1 MEKVVIIGS
10 GCAGLTAALYTARA
24 GLSPLLIDG
33 AMPGGLLT
41 TTTTVENFPGFP
53 EGVDGYQLTANIRE
67 QAKKFGARYQSERI
81 DSVDF
86 SGEVKKLTT
95 ASGEVIEAEAVII
108 ATGSS
113 PRMLGI
119 PGENSFY
126 TKGVHTCATCDGAFY
141 RGKVIMVVG
150 GGDSACEEALFLT
163 HFGSKVYMTHRRD
176 ELRASKIMAERV
188 KSNPKIEILWSTVP
202 VEVKG
207 DKKASSVVIKDVK
220 TGQTRELPVD
230 GFFLAIGHKPQTDFV
245 KNALPTDEAG
255 YLQTVAPSLVRTAV
269 AGVFVAGDCADHVYR
284 QAITAAGTGCM
295 AAIEAE
301 RYLAAK

>member
-33 AMPGGLLT
+33 DMPGGLLT